1 MWVQSLG
8 REDPLELE
16 IVTHPIILAWRIQW
30 TEKPGGLWSGGHKE
44 SDTTK
49 ATSHAHTQAPLCW
62 KAFIIVIGFMSSEL
76 SESRVLVS
84 MTSWTTFESGVQ

>member
-16 IVTHPIILAWRIQW
+16 IVTHPSILAWRIQW
-30 TEKPGGLWSGGHKE
+30 TEKPGGLWSRGHKE

-49 ATSHAHTQAPLCW
+49 VTSHAHTQAPLCW
-62 KAFIIVIGFMSSEL
+62 KAFIIVIGFSAIRTL
-76 SESRVLVS
+76 RVQGVS
-84 MTSWTTFESGVQ
+84 FHNFLDHF